1 MPICECA
8 EFPISLDL
16 RLQKYKNA
24 HKEHLQ
30 YLCGY
35 MKSKNKVNTKASKKR
50 KTKLSFQMT
59 KTPMEGTAFCKL
71 FSANCKIMNC
81 NTVLP
86 TEKKIQHYS
95 LVKSIL
101 NFYAVNE
108 NFWGV

>member
-35 MKSKNKVNTKASKKR
+35 MKSKNKVNTKASKK
-50 KTKLSFQMT
+50 K
-59 KTPMEGTAFCKL
+59 
-71 FSANCKIMNC
+71 
-81 NTVLP
+81 
-86 TEKKIQHYS
+86 KKIKKKIKKKKKKKISYT
-95 LVKSIL
+95 
-101 NFYAVNE
+101 
-108 NFWGV
+108 

>member
-35 MKSKNKVNTKASKKR
+35 MKSKNKVNTKASKKKKR
-50 KTKLSFQMT
+50 KTKL
-59 KTPMEGTAFCKL
+59 K
-71 FSANCKIMNC
+71 
-81 NTVLP
+81 
-86 TEKKIQHYS
+86 
-95 LVKSIL
+95 
-101 NFYAVNE
+101 
-108 NFWGV
+108 